1 MNQTNEICTR
11 LPNALAYRV
20 KVRPEGSLPC
30 IKLLSRRAT
39 ADCVV
44 PIRAATSACVRP
56 TDARAA
62 MILSSSA
69 SSALASSHS
78 LRKFGS
84 SSDSFSMSRQVLVA
98 FIFQFLHTRPC
109 NLQLLLRCF
118 LVLLYKCVQH
128 HNLFPDLS
136 AIEGSS
142 YPFFRSSSQ
151 FKKAITHC
159 LREFVGKV
167 TPHDFHSLKQRKSS
181 SSNPVRESFYQQ
193 THVFIKELNNVAGR
207 RNCLSWTDCRRRG
220 LLLSFCRHET
230 PVEIDSQNYSKK
242 AIIITVLLMLC
253 AFNTAFALTLR
264 KQPIA

>member
-1 MNQTNEICTR
+1 M
-11 LPNALAYRV
+11 
-20 KVRPEGSLPC
+20 
-30 IKLLSRRAT
+30 RAT
-39 ADCVV
+39 
-44 PIRAATSACVRP
+44 PQS
-56 TDARAA
+56 
-62 MILSSSA
+62 
-69 SSALASSHS
+69 
-78 LRKFGS
+78 
-84 SSDSFSMSRQVLVA
+84 
-98 FIFQFLHTRPC
+98 
-109 NLQLLLRCF
+109 
-118 LVLLYKCVQH
+118 
-128 HNLFPDLS
+128 FPDLS